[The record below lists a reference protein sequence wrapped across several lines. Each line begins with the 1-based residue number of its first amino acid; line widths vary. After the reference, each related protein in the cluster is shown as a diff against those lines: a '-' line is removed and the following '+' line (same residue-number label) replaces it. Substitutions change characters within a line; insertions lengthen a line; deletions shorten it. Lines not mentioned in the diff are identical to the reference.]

1 MGKHLGIDF
10 HRAQL
15 LMPIWERETERT
27 MTLNGG
33 GECDGNRERHTKTE
47 RGREADTGIGP
58 FRKAENKRETSSET
72 MMLCLA
78 L

>member
-10 HRAQL
+10 HRSQL

-47 RGREADTGIGP
+47 RGREADTG
-58 FRKAENKRETSSET
+58 RKALIWRETDRE
-72 MMLCLA
+72 
-78 L
+78 